1 MNRKHRTQIEHRK
14 PPNGREANTRC
25 TELGTSIHLNVSFL
39 AQTGEPAFL
48 HRLCFFAG
56 EFFLNFIANLG
67 KRSGYAALST
77 FDFENV
83 IVTADLDDVADF
95 TEA

>member
-1 MNRKHRTQIEHRK
+1 VSEDY
-14 PPNGREANTRC
+14 
-25 TELGTSIHLNVSFL
+25 GTSIHLNVSFL

-67 KRSGYAALST
+67 KRSGNAALST

-83 IVTADLDDVADF
+83 IVTADFDDIADF
-95 TEA
+95 TES